1 MIEDISK
8 LENPRADLLLSH
20 KLRLLMFY
28 SEVIKESYFT
38 KMLEISVAMLRVEK
52 YTTYNFN

>member
-1 MIEDISK
+1 
-8 LENPRADLLLSH
+8 
-20 KLRLLMFY
+20 MFY